1 MQPSRLVLVLG
12 LLAICK
18 GEEQSGEESCDN
30 FTDLNLSHCFMGT
43 SLYVRLLLYTRSN
56 LDCGREL
63 DHHRLSSQPLFNL
76 SRPTA
81 FVIHGYRPT
90 GAPPIWIDHIVHLLA
105 EQEDMN
111 VIVVD
116 WNKGAAN
123 LNYFTAVTYTR
134 EAARNLTGF
143 IMTMEEEG
151 AALSSLHLIGVSLG
165 AHLAGF
171 VGANLKG
178 KIGRITGLD
187 PAGPMFTS
195 TTPEERLDPSD
206 AMFVDVL
213 HTDMDSFGLRGAHGH
228 IDFYANGGVDQ
239 PGCPKTIFAG
249 EQPHKGKSYF
259 VCDHQRSVFLFLCAL
274 NRTCSLTGYPCSSY
288 GDFLDGRCLQCEAF
302 KPASCPVLGYD
313 ISRWRETLLRLGQTK
328 VFFSTTASLP
338 YKKLSYRVDMV
349 TWNQYLR
356 WGVVYIRLHSGRH
369 FTEARVDHK
378 LLRLEQYTSTRL
390 LAQFD
395 EDLQHIQKISLR
407 ISTGNVIG
415 PRYKIRLLRIRF
427 TPLERPE
434 RPLMCRFDI
443 IMDENM
449 EVAFRPLPCNSP
461 H

>member
-1 MQPSRLVLVLG
+1 MLPRRLLG
-12 LLAICK
+12 LLGLLVLCK
-18 GEEQSGEESCDN
+18 GQEESGAGESCDN
-30 FTDLNLSHCFMGT
+30 FTDLNLSHCFIGT

-63 DHHRLSSQPLFNL
+63 NHHRLSSQPLFNL
-76 SRPTA
+76 SLPTA

-90 GAPPIWIDHIVHLLA
+90 GAPPIWIDHLVHLLA

-134 EAARNLTGF
+134 EAALNLTGF
-143 IMTMEEEG
+143 IATMQEEG
-151 AALSSLHLIGVSLG
+151 APLSSVHLIGVSLG

-195 TTPEERLDPSD
+195 ATAEERLDPAD
-206 AMFVDVL
+206 AMFVD
-213 HTDMDSFGLRGAHGH
+213 
-228 IDFYANGGVDQ
+228 
-239 PGCPKTIFAG
+239 
-249 EQPHKGKSYF
+249 
-259 VCDHQRSVFLFLCAL
+259 RSVFLYLCAL

-288 GDFLDGRCLQCEAF
+288 SDFLEGRCLQCEAF
-302 KPASCPVLGYD
+302 KPAPCPVLGYD
-313 ISRWRETLLRLGQTK
+313 VSRWRETLLHLGQTK
-328 VFFSTTASLP
+328 VFFSTTATLP
-338 YKKLSYRVDMV
+338 YRKLSYRVDMV

-356 WGVVYIRLHSGRH
+356 WGVVYIRLHSGRT
-369 FTEARVDHK
+369 FTEARIDHK
-378 LLRLEQYTSTRL
+378 LLRFEQYTSTRL

-395 EDLQHIQKISLR
+395 DDLQQVQKISVR
-407 ISTGNVIG
+407 INTGNVIG

-443 IMDENM
+443 IMEENM
-449 EVAFRPLPCNSP
+449 EVAFRPLPCDSRL
-461 H
+461 